1 MPAIRGK
8 PKEQISYK
16 CPHDLFQKI
25 NTLIDQGKYASRND
39 LITEALHLFFENQN
53 RVPHDAIK
61 DWLMSDEGEKWM
73 KDLIRAVLKEI

>member
-39 LITEALHLFFENQN
+39 IMTEALRMFFENQN
-53 RVPHDAIK
+53 RLAHQAVR
-61 DWLMSDEGEKWM
+61 DWFLSDEGEKWM
-73 KDLIRAVLKEI
+73 KDLIRDVINEP

>member
-39 LITEALHLFFENQN
+39 IMTEALRMFFENQN
-53 RVPHDAIK
+53 RISHQAVK
-61 DWLMSDEGEKWM
+61 DWLVSDEGEKWM
-73 KDLIRAVLKEI
+73 KDLIRDVITES